1 MKPFLKWAGGKRWLI
16 PRLADKLPQYNRY
29 FEPFLG
35 SGSLF
40 FALEPKIAILSDS
53 NRELINCFRQI
64 KSHCKDVVGLLRGL
78 SADKNTYYKVRDS
91 LYSEANAIQR
101 AAYFIYLN
109 KTCWNGLY
117 RVNTNGRF
125 NVPCGSLRSNALIFE
140 EEHLIAVSKLL
151 KSVELLCCD
160 FEESIKD
167 VKSGDLVYF
176 DPPYVTTHLKN
187 GFIGYNSK
195 LFSQLDELR
204 LAKLADQLRNKGAL
218 IVISN
223 AAHPSIKQL
232 YNGHFYKTEI
242 TRFSGIAADPERRSN
257 FLELLVTNFR
267 F

>member
-16 PRLADKLPQYNRY
+16 PRLAGKLPQYNRY

-40 FALEPKIAILSDS
+40 FALEPKIAVLSDS
-53 NRELINCFRQI
+53 NRELINCFRQV
-64 KSHCKDVVGLLRGL
+64 KNHCKDVVGLLRRL
-78 SADKNTYYKVRDS
+78 SADKDTYYKVRDCF
-91 LYSEANAIQR
+91 YSKAHAIEK

-117 RVNTNGRF
+117 RVNANGKF
-125 NVPCGSLRSNALIFE
+125 NVPCGSLKPNALIFE
-140 EEHLIAVSKLL
+140 EQHLKTASKMLRN
-151 KSVELLCCD
+151 VELLCCD

-167 VKSGDLVYF
+167 VKSGDLVYL

-204 LAKLADQLRNKGAL
+204 LARLADELRNKGAL

-232 YNGHFYKTEI
+232 YNGNFYKTEI
-242 TRFSGIAADPERRSN
+242 MRFSGIAADPVRRLQFS
-257 FLELLVTNFR
+257 ELLVTNFV

>member
-1 MKPFLKWAGGKRWLI
+1 MI
-16 PRLADKLPQYNRY
+16 PRLVDKLPQYNRY

-40 FALEPKIAILSDS
+40 FAIEPERAILSDS
-53 NRELINCFRQI
+53 NRELINCYRQVRN
-64 KSHCKDVVGLLRGL
+64 HCKCIISILKRL
-78 SADKNTYYKVRDS
+78 SVDKDSYYKVRDL
-91 LYSEANAIQR
+91 LYPKGDAIQR

-117 RVNTNGRF
+117 RVNASGKF
-125 NVPCGSLRSNALIFE
+125 NVPCGSLRSNTLVFE
-140 EEHLIAVSKLL
+140 EFHLMAVSRQL
-151 KSVELLCCD
+151 KRAELICCD
-160 FEESIKD
+160 FEESINN
-167 VKSGDLVYF
+167 VKSGDLIYL
-176 DPPYVTTHLKN
+176 DPPYVTSHFKN

-204 LAKLADQLRNKGAL
+204 LAKKADELRSKGAL
-218 IVISN
+218 LVISN

-242 TRFSGIAADPERRSN
+242 MRFSGIAADPSHRSN
-257 FLELLVTNFR
+257 FSELLVTNFL